1 MEFIFFNLEDGRP
14 IAIRRKAIAA
24 VFPADKENSEY
35 TVILTI
41 GNENTYFTVKENYK
55 NVMSRLEYGVSRS
68 VKYNDE

>member
-1 MEFIFFNLEDGRP
+1 MEFMFFDLEDGRP
-14 IAIRRKAIAA
+14 IAIRREAIAA

-55 NVMSRLEYGVSRS
+55 NIMSRLGYQGA
-68 VKYNDE
+68 

>member
-24 VFPADKENSEY
+24 VFPADKEN

-41 GNENTYFTVKENYK
+41 GNENTYFTVRENYK
-55 NVMSRLEYGVSRS
+55 NVTSRLEYGVSRS